1 MSKEK
6 KEYPKHIG
14 IILDGNRRWAKER
27 GMLPWDGHKEGAKK
41 WLELKKWMLELDIY
55 ELTLY
60 CFSIQ
65 NFERDKNEVYFLMKI
80 FAGIFRDLLK
90 DPEIV
95 ANEIRIRH
103 IGRIDMLPQSL
114 QDLVHEIENKT
125 KNFKRH
131 VVNFAMAYGGQE
143 EIIDAIKKLFNDKK
157 DDVEKLTPEIFRQY
171 LQLST
176 YPDLIIRTSGEKRTS
191 NFLVFQQA
199 YSEWFFPK
207 MYWPDFTKKD
217 LVNIIDEYLGK
228 RVRRFGK

>member
-1 MSKEK
+1 MSEK

-27 GMLPWDGHKEGAKK
+27 GMLPWDGHKAGAEK
-41 WLELKKWMLELDIY
+41 WKELKRWMLELDIH

-65 NFERDKNEVYFLMKI
+65 NFERDKNEVFFLMKI
-80 FAGIFRDLLK
+80 FAGIFEDLLA
-90 DPEIV
+90 DQELID
-95 ANEIRIRH
+95 NEIRIKH
-103 IGRIDMLPQSL
+103 IGRKEMLPRTL
-114 QDLVHEIENKT
+114 QDLVRKIEEKT
-125 KNFKRH
+125 KRFKRH

-143 EIIDAIKKLFNDKK
+143 EIIDAVKKLFSDRKVKIN
-157 DDVEKLTPEIFRQY
+157 ELTPQIFNNY
-171 LQLST
+171 LQLAS

-217 LVNIIDEYLGK
+217 LINIIDDYLGK
-228 RVRRFGK
+228 RERRFGK